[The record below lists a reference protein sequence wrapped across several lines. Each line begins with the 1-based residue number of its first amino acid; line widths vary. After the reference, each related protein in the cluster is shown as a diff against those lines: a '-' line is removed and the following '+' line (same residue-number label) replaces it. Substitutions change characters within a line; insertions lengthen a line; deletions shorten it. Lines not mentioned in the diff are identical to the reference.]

1 MKKNMNTEL
10 NPENRYKKSKIIPL
24 IDDIYDF
31 ITWGEFA
38 HEYFD
43 KSASWFYNK
52 MRGDDGNGG
61 VGGFTP
67 LEMQT
72 LKENLKDLAA
82 RIINAADNI
91 K

>member
-1 MKKNMNTEL
+1 
-10 NPENRYKKSKIIPL
+10 
-24 IDDIYDF
+24 
-31 ITWGEFA
+31 
-38 HEYFD
+38 
-43 KSASWFYNK
+43 